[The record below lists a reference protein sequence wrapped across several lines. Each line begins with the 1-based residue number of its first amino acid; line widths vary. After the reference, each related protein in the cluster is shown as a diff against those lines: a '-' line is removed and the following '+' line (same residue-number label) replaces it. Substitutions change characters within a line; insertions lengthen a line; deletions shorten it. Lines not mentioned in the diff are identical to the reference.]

1 MTSSFFRLNT
11 LYVYEKYG
19 DEYPQNF
26 WLLNT
31 TKEMTHLDAEEFIL
45 EIVFDCE
52 ILLLKFPTLQNLQI
66 WQKFLM
72 KAQNFQAET
81 YFSNELK
88 PEVHSVFI
96 SMDSQMLL
104 TFIMDARGQICKK
117 NLLFL
122 TDILEVKIKDLK
134 PECTLVVKNE
144 DIWRLNFDHYCY
156 CAQFVALLE
165 RLWLK
170 KK

>member
-1 MTSSFFRLNT
+1 MNT
-11 LYVYEKYG
+11 EKDIAT
-19 DEYPQNF
+19 DECPKNF
-26 WLLNT
+26 WLLHN
-31 TKEMTHLDAEEFIL
+31 TKEITHLGADDCFLL

-52 ILLLKFPTLQNLQI
+52 ILMLKFPTLKNLQI
-66 WQKFLM
+66 WQKFLS
-72 KAQNFQAET
+72 KAKNFQSET
-81 YFSNELK
+81 YFSGESVK
-88 PEVHSVFI
+88 PEVNQVYI

-104 TFIMDARGQICKK
+104 TFIMDTEGLKKK

-122 TDILEVKIKDLK
+122 TKIVDVKKKELK
-134 PECTLVVKNE
+134 PECTLVVKNDE
-144 DIWRLNFDHYCY
+144 IWRVSFDHYCY